1 MFWIEGHA
9 SSGIDVDNKRTE
21 EFRNQHLA
29 KVTTQ
34 EKELTQGSALFL
46 WQFEKE
52 GGEHVLTFLKTWVC
66 FSLLEHE

>member
-46 WQFEKE
+46 RQF
-52 GGEHVLTFLKTWVC
+52 
-66 FSLLEHE
+66 